1 MVVVVQ
7 SVTGVPEFTNSLD
20 FRKQPYLVSVHLKC
34 RFDRQGFMGE
44 EYQVQRL
51 GACPILGARRILSA
65 HLVLSPIPSCNLQH
79 ELSICKSFL
88 DHCLCSSRCDEIRL
102 L

>member
-7 SVTGVPEFTNSLD
+7 SVTGIPEFTNSLD

-51 GACPILGARRILSA
+51 GARRILSA

-79 ELSICKSFL
+79 ELSICKSFR